1 MFTEDFLRGRLGLLE
16 YQVRWIA
23 DPSRF
28 KLGLW
33 SRQSGKDYT
42 CAAEAVLDC
51 ALNPKR
57 TWVILACGE
66 RQALESMQKAK
77 DWAETVKTGCPAYG
91 EERASREALMR
102 NAEIRWK
109 NGSVLR
115 ALPAKP
121 QTIRGYS
128 ANLILTEFAFHEQAG
143 EIWKAIYPSISN
155 PLRGGEKKLRIIT
168 TPNGLSNCF
177 HTLWMQSDFARH
189 RVTIHEAVEAGLG
202 LNADALKE
210 GINDAEAWSQE
221 YECEFVDNNS
231 VLLPYELIAS
241 CESAEAT
248 ETATPPDLSRGSGE
262 LFMGVDF
269 GRKRDLTVCWV
280 LRKKGNELRTEEVLV
295 LEKASTPDQVEALLP
310 RIRLARRVCLDY
322 SGAGVGLGDHLVR
335 AVGEWNPA
343 RHLGG
348 KVELCSFTSALK
360 AELFPKL
367 RAAFERAQVLIP
379 VSRAIREDLHGIHK
393 RVTANGQVSYRA
405 ARTSDGHSDRCTALA
420 LALRAAE

>member
-248 ETATPPDLSRGSGE
+248 ETATPPDLSRGSGSDSPRE
-262 LFMGVDF
+262 QWHTVD
-269 GRKRDLTVCWV
+269 
-280 LRKKGNELRTEEVLV
+280 
-295 LEKASTPDQVEALLP
+295 
-310 RIRLARRVCLDY
+310 
-322 SGAGVGLGDHLVR
+322 
-335 AVGEWNPA
+335 
-343 RHLGG
+343 
-348 KVELCSFTSALK
+348 
-360 AELFPKL
+360 
-367 RAAFERAQVLIP
+367 
-379 VSRAIREDLHGIHK
+379 
-393 RVTANGQVSYRA
+393 
-405 ARTSDGHSDRCTALA
+405 
-420 LALRAAE
+420 